1 MMNQTEITNHERH
14 ESGVLGLPHA
24 TNLSDRATFHTR
36 FIDLRTWH
44 LRGQVSHLARWSRRS
59 QGHVRQVRQFR
70 KALATQ
76 APRSQQSNQRLRE
89 IYRISVIRENS
100 AAGSFLKD
108 IQNTYS
114 SKTYVYNCPCIYIY
128 IYVIIFIYT
137 LCILQNNW
145 KNRVQ
150 TQSQKHE
157 H

>member
-1 MMNQTEITNHERH
+1 MNAINDDECIKKKNPSDYIVLPRLVKEDVGRSMMNQTEITNHERH

-89 IYRISVIRENS
+89 IYRISKVIRENS

-108 IQNTYS
+108 I
-114 SKTYVYNCPCIYIY
+114 
-128 IYVIIFIYT
+128 
-137 LCILQNNW
+137 
-145 KNRVQ
+145 
-150 TQSQKHE
+150 
-157 H
+157 